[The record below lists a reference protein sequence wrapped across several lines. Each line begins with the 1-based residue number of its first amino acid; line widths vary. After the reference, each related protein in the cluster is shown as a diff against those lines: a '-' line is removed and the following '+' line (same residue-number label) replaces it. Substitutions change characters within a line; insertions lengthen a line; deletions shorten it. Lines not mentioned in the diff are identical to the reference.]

1 MSDSIS
7 SCAPFGDSV
16 YMIEANATN
25 STLVVRQQFVR
36 TGRIHGD
43 FISVES
49 GLKAGDRV
57 VSAGIFKL
65 RNGMNVQENNQI
77 IPKPA
82 ATSRPSGSAPTSS
95 RPSSRAAVANPLTR
109 ASRLLPRRLP
119 SSARTG
125 RWGWA
130 AASC

>member
-1 MSDSIS
+1 
-7 SCAPFGDSV
+7 
-16 YMIEANATN
+16 
-25 STLVVRQQFVR
+25 VVRQQFVR

-82 ATSRPSGSAPTSS
+82 ATSRPSDS
-95 RPSSRAAVANPLTR
+95 
-109 ASRLLPRRLP
+109 
-119 SSARTG
+119 
-125 RWGWA
+125 
-130 AASC
+130 